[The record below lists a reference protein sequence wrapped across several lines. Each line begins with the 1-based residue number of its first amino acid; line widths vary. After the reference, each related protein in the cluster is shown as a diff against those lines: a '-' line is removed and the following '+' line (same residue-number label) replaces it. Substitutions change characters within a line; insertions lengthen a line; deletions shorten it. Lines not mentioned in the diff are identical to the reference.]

1 MTQIPKR
8 SLNPRI
14 APPRVL
20 RRHAENELANLA
32 MHARSAGPPSPPG
45 PLLRDQLTMPAQD
58 RVRCRQSRDVPQG
71 SSADLVSEHS
81 QPPTLIVG
89 QSDAMAAQLRLE
101 NPILFAEEVDDTT
114 LLSLDPTKERHEQKV
129 EWEHASESI
138 RIEVD
143 GVSGHYGLD
152 IAGTRPPFGGQ
163 SISDLPDVPITRHSR
178 MTTE

>member
-89 QSDAMAAQLRLE
+89 QSDATTAQLRLQR
-101 NPILFAEEVDDTT
+101 PVLFAQEVDDVA
-114 LLSLDPTKERHEQKV
+114 LLSLDPSKEHHEQEV
-129 EWEHASESI
+129 AWEHASESI
-138 RIEVD
+138 RIEV
-143 GVSGHYGLD
+143 GAVFGHFGL
-152 IAGTRPPFGGQ
+152 
-163 SISDLPDVPITRHSR
+163 VPACSR
-178 MTTE
+178 

>member
-8 SLNPRI
+8 PLNPRI

-45 PLLRDQLTMPAQD
+45 PLLRDQFTMPAQD

-89 QSDAMAAQLRLE
+89 QSDAMAA
-101 NPILFAEEVDDTT
+101 
-114 LLSLDPTKERHEQKV
+114 
-129 EWEHASESI
+129 
-138 RIEVD
+138 
-143 GVSGHYGLD
+143 
-152 IAGTRPPFGGQ
+152 
-163 SISDLPDVPITRHSR
+163 
-178 MTTE
+178 